1 VLDPADEDEDD
12 EVTDGLTD
20 EPPLAEGDKVV
31 DDIGRCRG

>member
-20 EPPLAEGDKVV
+20 EPPLAEDDKVV